1 MASDTASGFGK
12 IQNNLKLRYFLNP
25 GQHQQCAWK
34 RNLAAGCDPKE
45 RERLCS
51 DFARIRV
58 WLYQLKCQ
66 ILQLSCL
73 FRVDPTATSDDRQE
87 TPLEIAL
94 GCSQHLE
101 VLLILGKFME
111 MPNNAKHIQ
120 LAVLA
125 NRDEEEGPGTNE
137 EFHKILN
144 SLPVD
149 LVGSLKK
156 VFIDFYLSR

>member
-1 MASDTASGFGK
+1 MASDPASGFGK
-12 IQNNLKLRYFLNP
+12 TQKILKLIYIFHP

-58 WLYQLKCQ
+58 CLFGIQLKCQ

-111 MPNNAKHIQ
+111 MPDNVKHIQ

-125 NRDEEEGPGTNE
+125 NSDEEEEPGTNE

-156 VFIDFYLSR
+156 SIH